1 MSGIEIGVT
10 GEGLASFSL
19 SCISVSPR
27 LFACSICIS
36 PVWPGVETG
45 TGPGRSGLPSV
56 ALLDSLPVRKQASLL
71 DWNRLFGAD
80 LRERCC
86 HIDQSTALRLCPHR
100 VAILTIITSPLLRAW
115 IWPFSLAGLVT
126 PGSIIQVTEQFGGN
140 RSYQVG
146 SLWPIFPCQP
156 KSRT

>member
-1 MSGIEIGVT
+1 MPFCSQLMAQLGAAQFYFRRSLLRSIITKTPQVVTASDCSCRDRDWCDRQRSGII
-10 GEGLASFSL
+10 L
-19 SCISVSPR
+19 SRLSASPR

-45 TGPGRSGLPSV
+45 TGPGRSGLQSV

-86 HIDQSTALRLCPHR
+86 HIDQSTALLLCPHR
-100 VAILTIITSPLLRAW
+100 VAILTIITSL
-115 IWPFSLAGLVT
+115 
-126 PGSIIQVTEQFGGN
+126 
-140 RSYQVG
+140 
-146 SLWPIFPCQP
+146 
-156 KSRT
+156 